1 MIYSCGPGL
10 SFNDAIDS
18 FILIVMFLFLI
29 SSILFFPSIVKLTF
43 DKLVLKES
51 YAPGPGF

>member
-10 SFNDAIDS
+10 SLNDASDC

-29 SSILFFPSIVKLTF
+29 SSILFFPTIVKLTF
-43 DKLVLKES
+43 DKLVLNES